1 MISPSVRDPYKNR
14 VLASFPL
21 DEIAR
26 IAPHLLPLTFK
37 SGQILHEAGQVVETI
52 YFPEDAICSL
62 VTPLK
67 DGSMLEAGIIGRDG
81 FVGTAALLGTGHSL
95 LQSMIQLPGQGFSI
109 SAKILLDP
117 SSPSHEEVRKS
128 LNQSVYAMLTQTA
141 QTAACSRVHGLEER
155 LARWLLMCQDRTQTD
170 ELSITHEFLAVML
183 GTGRTTVTQTAALLR
198 RAGLIEYS
206 RGRVTVKD
214 RPGLEAAACE
224 CYATVHDEYAR
235 LGLL

>member
-95 LQSMIQLPGQGFSI
+95 LQSMIQLPGRGFSI
-109 SAKILLDP
+109 PAKVLLDP
-117 SSPSHEEVRKS
+117 SSPYPEKVRRS
-128 LNQSVYAMLTQTA
+128 MNRSVHALLAQTA
-141 QTAACSRVHGLEER
+141 QTAACNRVHGLEER
-155 LARWLLMCQDRTQTD
+155 LARWLLMCHDRKQSD
-170 ELSITHEFLAVML
+170 EVHITHEFLAVML
-183 GTGRTTVTQTAALLR
+183 GTGRTTVTQTANLLR
-198 RAGLIEYS
+198 SVGLIEHS
-206 RGRVTVKD
+206 RGRLTIKD
-214 RPGLEAAACE
+214 RQALEGAACE
-224 CYATVHDEYAR
+224 CYTVVHREYVR

>member
-1 MISPSVRDPYKNR
+1 
-14 VLASFPL
+14 
-21 DEIAR
+21 
-26 IAPHLLPLTFK
+26 
-37 SGQILHEAGQVVETI
+37 
-52 YFPEDAICSL
+52 
-62 VTPLK
+62 
-67 DGSMLEAGIIGRDG
+67 
-81 FVGTAALLGTGHSL
+81 
-95 LQSMIQLPGQGFSI
+95 
-109 SAKILLDP
+109 
-117 SSPSHEEVRKS
+117 
-128 LNQSVYAMLTQTA
+128 MLTQTA
-141 QTAACSRVHGLEER
+141 QTAACNRVHGLEER

-224 CYATVHDEYAR
+224 CYAAVHDEYAR